1 MRKLRVEATYMEFQ
15 GVKKKKRKE
24 ETERKEKKKK
34 KASKTHVKKNIFLVA
49 LNY

>member
-24 ETERKEKKKK
+24 ETDRKEKRKRKQ
-34 KASKTHVKKNIFLVA
+34 VKHMLKRI
-49 LNY
+49 YS